1 MNALVNS
8 LWNRTRTA
16 LEMWGTG
23 REVNVPGRDSAQQQ
37 PEPTVQDTS
46 IKGLK
51 GNDRMPA
58 PQVLCSNSD
67 TVMPIRICPHCG
79 YEIQTWI
86 LGELSCSRCEND
98 IHPGEGMGSTLYYR
112 ASDIS
117 RDAGY
122 RL

>member
-16 LEMWGTG
+16 IEMWGTD
-23 REVNVPGRDSAQQQ
+23 REVNVPGGDHTQDL
-37 PEPTVQDTS
+37 PEPTVQVAS

-51 GNDRMPA
+51 GNGRMHESP
-58 PQVLCSNSD
+58 VSCGTSD

-86 LGELSCSRCEND
+86 LGELSCIRCEND
-98 IHPGEGMGSTLYYR
+98 ILPGEGMGSGLYYR

-117 RDAGY
+117 REDGF
-122 RL
+122 RV